1 VKGVWLK
8 AGIAAVAAAAFMLLQ
23 QPGRAVDST
32 ETIGAEKC
40 GRGAN
45 AYELEFLAP
54 DNATVEATA
63 KVMLKGAP
71 VERSDSVALSLD
83 GKGCTAGRCGFQAKK
98 GETYRLS
105 ATTVVPNA
113 DELCIVVAR
122 PSRG

>member
-8 AGIAAVAAAAFMLLQ
+8 AGIAAAAFMLLQ
-23 QPGRAVDST
+23 QPAHAVDST

-71 VERSDSVALSLD
+71 VERSDSVTLSLD

-98 GETYRLS
+98 GEIYRLS
-105 ATTVVPNA
+105 ATTGVPNPN
-113 DELCIVVAR
+113 ELCIVVAR
-122 PSRG
+122 PRG

>member
-1 VKGVWLK
+1 MWT
-8 AGIAAVAAAAFMLLQ
+8 
-23 QPGRAVDST
+23 GR
-32 ETIGAEKC
+32 
-40 GRGAN
+40 N

-105 ATTVVPNA
+105 ATTAVPNA

>member
-1 VKGVWLK
+1 VVHVVPRRLRLALSPG
-8 AGIAAVAAAAFMLLQ
+8 AAAAL
-23 QPGRAVDST
+23 RCSR
-32 ETIGAEKC
+32 AEKC

-105 ATTVVPNA
+105 ATTGVPNP

-122 PSRG
+122 PRG

>member
-1 VKGVWLK
+1 MNGVWLNS
-8 AGIAAVAAAAFMLLQ
+8 GIAAAAFMLLQ
-23 QPGRAVDST
+23 QPAHAVDST

-40 GRGAN
+40 GRGAG

-83 GKGCTAGRCGFQAKK
+83 GKDCTAGRCGFQAKK

-105 ATTVVPNA
+105 ATSRVTNA